1 VVAEERDLACAPREE
16 VGALREE
23 GFLVDGV
30 GAVKPQVV
38 EEHGDKR
45 DDEEGGVDVGYE
57 VGFREGVVCEDGLSP
72 SQYAYMS
79 WHDLVSRPNFSQHT
93 LARKLLAVHRN
104 TVASSSA
111 IPIACL
117 SLLFGFFLL
126 SLHMLTTLAGDRMG
140 LSRKSFSRMYRL
152 PFETSLTRGLSGVV
166 AEGSSISSRAI
177 LKRLVVCK
185 NSARARRSRRVLGGR

>member
-1 VVAEERDLACAPREE
+1 
-16 VGALREE
+16 
-23 GFLVDGV
+23 
-30 GAVKPQVV
+30 
-38 EEHGDKR
+38 
-45 DDEEGGVDVGYE
+45 
-57 VGFREGVVCEDGLSP
+57 
-72 SQYAYMS
+72 M
-79 WHDLVSRPNFSQHT
+79 PNLGELT

-111 IPIACL
+111 IPIACR

-166 AEGSSISSRAI
+166 ADGSSISCRAI
-177 LKRLVVCK
+177 LKRQVVCK
-185 NSARARRSRRVLGGR
+185 NSPWARRSRRVLGDR